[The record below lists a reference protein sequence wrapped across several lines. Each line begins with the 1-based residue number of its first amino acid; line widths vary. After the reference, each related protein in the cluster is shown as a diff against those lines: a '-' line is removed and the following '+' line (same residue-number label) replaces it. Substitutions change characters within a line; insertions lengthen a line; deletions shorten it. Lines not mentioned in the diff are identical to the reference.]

1 MVRRLHNL
9 KNQLSNK
16 LNNNNHNKNT
26 KMDSKTSIIKT
37 ITTNNNKLFEKLANL
52 M

>member
-1 MVRRLHNL
+1 MLRRLHNL

-16 LNNNNHNKNT
+16 LNNNNDHKNSQINT
-26 KMDSKTSIIKT
+26 KTSIIKT